1 MSLFDTLIDT
11 IFEKVEDDKVM
22 RIMFGDSFD
31 SEYDKKIKGIL
42 KEFEDYGYTVT
53 LSDNEF
59 PKITKDGVDYAEKA
73 LIKHLQKG
81 QLRPADPRPLFTDQP
96 SKLML

>member
-1 MSLFDTLIDT
+1 MDTHEILLFDQLIDT

-42 KEFEDYGYTVT
+42 TKFEEYGYTVT
-53 LSDNEF
+53 QSDNEF

-73 LIKHLQKG
+73 LIKHLQK
-81 QLRPADPRPLFTDQP
+81 A
-96 SKLML
+96 S

>member
-1 MSLFDTLIDT
+1 MNTHEKSLFDTLIST

-22 RIMFGDSFD
+22 RIMYGDSFD

-42 KEFEDYGYTVT
+42 EKFEEYGYTVT

-73 LIKHLQKG
+73 LIKHLQK
-81 QLRPADPRPLFTDQP
+81 A
-96 SKLML
+96 S

>member
-1 MSLFDTLIDT
+1 MDTHEILLFDQLIDT

-42 KEFEDYGYTVT
+42 VKFEEYGYTVT
-53 LSDNEF
+53 QSDNEF

-73 LIKHLQKG
+73 LIKHLQK
-81 QLRPADPRPLFTDQP
+81 A
-96 SKLML
+96 S

>member
-1 MSLFDTLIDT
+1 MNTHEKSLFDTLISM

-22 RIMFGDSFD
+22 RIMYGDSFD

-42 KEFEDYGYTVT
+42 EKFEEYGYTVT

-73 LIKHLQKG
+73 LIKHLQK
-81 QLRPADPRPLFTDQP
+81 A
-96 SKLML
+96 S